1 VSITPSV
8 LAISGGVGGAKL
20 ALGLQS
26 TLPEGELA
34 VLVNT
39 GDDFRHLGL
48 AVSPD
53 LDTVLYTL
61 AGVADNERGWG
72 RADETWNFFH
82 ELVDR
87 GGPTWF
93 RLGDRDLMVHVE
105 RTRRLAAG
113 ESLTSIT
120 SDLAK
125 RFGVESRVLP
135 MCDAPVRTVLD
146 TDAGSLAFQDYFV
159 RLQCTPTVS
168 AIAFH
173 GASDATPNPEVLELL
188 ASGTLKTIVI
198 CPSNP
203 WLSIDP
209 ILAVPGLREAL
220 AAASAPIVAVSP
232 VIAGRSVKGPTAKLM
247 RELGLV
253 VSPASIGRHYAGLID
268 GFLVD
273 DQDIDTAGTLGVS
286 TIGANLLMESL
297 QDKAVLAQAT
307 LAFAATLRPTRTPRR
322 LQCVSA

>member
-1 VSITPSV
+1 MSIAPSV
-8 LAISGGVGGAKL
+8 LAISGGIGGAKL

-26 TLPEGELA
+26 TLPAGALA

-48 AVSPD
+48 AISPD

-61 AGVADNERGWG
+61 AGVADDERGWG

-87 GGPTWF
+87 GGPAWF
-93 RLGDRDLMVHVE
+93 RLGDRDLAVHVE

-120 SDLAK
+120 NHLVK
-125 RFGVESRVLP
+125 RFSVESLVMP

-146 TDAGSLAFQDYFV
+146 TDAGTLAFQDYFV
-159 RLQCTPTVS
+159 RLQCAPTVS

-173 GASDATPNPEVLELL
+173 GASEATPSPEVLELL
-188 ASGTLKTIVI
+188 ASGTLEAIVI

-232 VIAGRSVKGPTAKLM
+232 VIGGRSVKGPTAKLM
-247 RELGLV
+247 RELGLA
-253 VSPASIGRHYAGLID
+253 VSQASIARHYDGLID
-268 GFLVD
+268 GLLVD
-273 DQDIDTAGTLGVS
+273 DQDIDTAGGLGVS
-286 TIGANLLMESL
+286 TASANLLMESL
-297 QDKAVLAQAT
+297 QDKMVLAQAT
-307 LAFAATLRPTRTPRR
+307 LAFAATLRSTRASRS
-322 LQCVSA
+322 LLCASA